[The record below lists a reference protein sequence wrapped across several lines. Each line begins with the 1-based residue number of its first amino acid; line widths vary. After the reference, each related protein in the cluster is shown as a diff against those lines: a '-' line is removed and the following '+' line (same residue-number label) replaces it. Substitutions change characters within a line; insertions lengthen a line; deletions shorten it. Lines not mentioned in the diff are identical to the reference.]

1 MRSALVSSIRLT
13 AALVLSAG
21 LLAGCGG
28 DDQED
33 TAPAPLPSP
42 RTVAP
47 EPTATA
53 PAASPTAIQDTRE
66 WDTCVSVRADL
77 QVSYPADWI
86 AKDYPDGGCAYFDPE
101 PFGVERGTES
111 PSVAVRLDV
120 ESVAYERVKSGYLRG
135 DVIAQR
141 DAEIAGFE
149 AIRIEDRQTEG
160 PLAPKG
166 HRVTYL
172 ADLGSEKTLVLTTNE
187 TDADD
192 FARAQQLL
200 DEMAERLSNTR

>member
-1 MRSALVSSIRLT
+1 MRSTRANSTRLT

-21 LLAGCGG
+21 LLAGCG
-28 DDQED
+28 DDQKV

-42 RTVAP
+42 TAVAP

-53 PAASPTAIQDTRE
+53 PAASPAETQDTRE
-66 WDTCVSVRADL
+66 WDTCVSVRGDL
-77 QVSYPADWI
+77 QVSYPGGWI

-101 PFGVERGTES
+101 PFGVERGVEA

-141 DAEIAGFE
+141 DAEVAGYE

-187 TDADD
+187 TDAED
-192 FARAQQLL
+192 FAQAQEIL
-200 DEMAERLSNTR
+200 DEMAGRLSLTR